1 MSTVNWDNL
10 PLEERVELLLRGFK
24 KLGLSI
30 EEYYTWKN
38 KTLEEL
44 DTRIDELVFEKQR
57 WEEDESEYWR
67 IDSEIQ
73 KLQAL
78 QEQLLNTG

>member
-1 MSTVNWDNL
+1 MSTVNWNNL
-10 PLEERVELLLRGFK
+10 SLEERVKLLSRGFK

-38 KTLEEL
+38 KTLEEM
-44 DTRIDELVFEKQR
+44 DTRIDELVFERAR

-67 IDSEIQ
+67 IDSEIR

>member
-1 MSTVNWDNL
+1 MSTVNWNNL
-10 PLEERVELLLRGFK
+10 SLEERVELLLPGFK

-44 DTRIDELVFEKQR
+44 DTRIDELVFERAR